1 MSSDYQR
8 RDTIVKSIPSP
19 KQCSTLLDDEMTR
32 CTEIPTHGNPLERCH
47 IHHEQY
53 RTMTKRYKEAQ
64 KFVDETF
71 AGALIPSK
79 EDVQNYT
86 SIPTILEQACLV
98 KKYVN
103 AIREERAGRDIHHK
117 RFFLKMDD
125 GHRIRFNTLAR
136 QMAEAVEIRD
146 TLEARAVALYMED
159 HPAKDWIEEFQAAP
173 LDKEDNEATRPGE
186 GIFSYIR
193 AKQDKLW
200 ETVAS
205 EENDDVI
212 ELKLQFER
220 QKYLRFFAH
229 ILEPQ
234 IFWTAYFRDTG
245 KTPPLEGPEERNH
258 RDTLTNA
265 WLQYTR
271 RIIFH
276 DSHLFAK
283 SLDKVSFKDFVM
295 DDDFG
300 SEDVLRITTMY
311 ERRLEMGL
319 RWWKDSLT
327 EAIEIKDSSEAS
339 ANMGSLANRFK
350 ILGGWIYNNSRNTL
364 APNKVWWILLTTDAP
379 AKDAEH
385 RYVRLCCNFDELH
398 TFLTFRALLQS
409 HDTPSFCADES
420 FDSLR
425 NSSAT
430 RNHLS
435 LCGVVLADLVQGRR
449 GFQSP
454 GPVPSPIP
462 AKRRGCITWVEL
474 EMRPYMFGALRN
486 KPDSFTKAFLQELRS
501 RPDLFTVVTRSD
513 TDPPRKINWF
523 GKVTDPIRR
532 RQFEAPSQP
541 AQNAPTGRG
550 RWEVMRSAANVFY
563 GGGQVP
569 GPVDKAAGPG
579 YLSDTLDNNR
589 GPEGRMERSFFLHK
603 RFPVKYFLIL
613 SASPTMNV
621 HDLARQLAWVAFR
634 AHGLVQGE
642 YDKEKYDKASD
653 VLFKK
658 HARERLSFLPD
669 SGHMS

>member
-1 MSSDYQR
+1 MSPDYQR
-8 RDTIVKSIPSP
+8 RDTIPPP

-32 CTEIPTHGNPLERCH
+32 CTEIPTHGNPLQRCH
-47 IHHEQY
+47 MHHEQY

-86 SIPTILEQACLV
+86 SIPKILEQARLV

-136 QMAEAVEIRD
+136 QMTEAVEIRD
-146 TLEARAVALYMED
+146 ALEAWAVALHMED
-159 HPAKDWIEEFQAAP
+159 HPAKDWMEEFQTAP
-173 LDKEDNEATRPGE
+173 LGKEDDEATRPGE
-186 GIFSYIR
+186 GVFSYIC

-212 ELKLQFER
+212 ELKLQLCAF
-220 QKYLRFFAH
+220 KAH
-229 ILEPQ
+229 ENHVPGSLPPVSRRKAD
-234 IFWTAYFRDTG
+234 TAAVNTRNISTYFRDTG
-245 KTPPLEGPEERNH
+245 KTPPLEGPEERNR

-300 SEDVLRITTMY
+300 SDDVLRITTMY
-311 ERRLEMGL
+311 GRRLEMGL

-327 EAIEIKDSSEAS
+327 EAIKIKDSSEAS
-339 ANMGSLANRFK
+339 ANMGSMANRFK
-350 ILGGWIYNNSRNTL
+350 ILGGWIYNNSRNTP

-379 AKDAEH
+379 ANNAEH

-398 TFLTFRALLQS
+398 TFLTFRALLQRQ
-409 HDTPSFCADES
+409 DTPSFCADES

-435 LCGVVLADLVQGRR
+435 LCGVVLADLIPGKR
-449 GFQSP
+449 GFQPP

-486 KPDSFTKAFLQELRS
+486 KPDSFTKAFLAELRS

-513 TDPPRKINWF
+513 TDPARKINWF
-523 GKVTDPIRR
+523 GKVMHPIRR

-541 AQNAPTGRG
+541 VQNAPI
-550 RWEVMRSAANVFY
+550 
-563 GGGQVP
+563 VP
-569 GPVDKAAGPG
+569 GPVDKAAGQG
-579 YLSDTLDNNR
+579 YLSDALDNNR
-589 GPEGRMERSFFLHK
+589 GAEGRMERSFFLHK

-613 SASPTMNV
+613 SASPIMNV
-621 HDLARQLAWVAFR
+621 HDLARQVAWVAFR

-642 YDKEKYDKASD
+642 YNKEKYDKASD

-669 SGHMS
+669 GGHM